1 MAHPKRNFFT
11 ALGWLVWKLLALV
24 GLPIAQKKLE
34 ERRSKR
40 SSLRR
45 GRR

>member
-11 ALGWLVWKLLALV
+11 VLGWAVWKLLALV

-40 SSLRR
+40 RALRR